1 MHGDLKKERR
11 WGGHVAVLGGTFQ
24 TEAVAGAKAEGRAAT
39 WTGEDSK
46 EDKRQRQ
53 REQESQ

>member
-1 MHGDLKKERR
+1 M
-11 WGGHVAVLGGTFQ
+11 AVLGGTFQ